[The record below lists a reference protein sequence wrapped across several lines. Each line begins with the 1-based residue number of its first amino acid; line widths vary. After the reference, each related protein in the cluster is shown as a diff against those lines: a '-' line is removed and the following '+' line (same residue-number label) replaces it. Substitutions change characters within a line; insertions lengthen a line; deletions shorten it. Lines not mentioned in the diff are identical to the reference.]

1 MLTYNN
7 KLKHGSHGFTPAD
20 AAKRENSMDVRMNL
34 EMKAKKNR
42 KYPDLNVNDTVRI
55 YKKKENFD
63 KERKGVWSDNEYT
76 VERIIT
82 SHGQKFYKL
91 EGLTKEYMRHELLKV

>member
-1 MLTYNN
+1 
-7 KLKHGSHGFTPAD
+7 
-20 AAKRENSMDVRMNL
+20 
-34 EMKAKKNR
+34 MKAKKTR
-42 KYPDLNVNDTVRI
+42 KYPELDVNDSVRI
-55 YKKKENFD
+55 YKKKEKIE